1 MNKKEILSIIFFTAL
16 ILGESVNTLIAQN
29 NNVGIGTTNPAPSA
43 LLDIDASPLNNKGL
57 LMPRLTAIQRLAIP
71 TPSNSLLVFDT
82 DSACFFYW
90 DAVASSWKSLCN
102 TGATG
107 TIGITGVTGDNGT
120 MGATGMIGSTGSPGS
135 AGNTGGTGLIGSSGT
150 TGASGIIGSTGS
162 SGSAGNTGETGS
174 IGSSGT
180 TGASG
185 SLGVTGFTGAI
196 GFTGNTGSTGITGL
210 IGFTGAT
217 GNDLGTH
224 WTITGNANT
233 IAGTNFL
240 GTTDAVDLAIFTNNT
255 EKIRITSSGIVGI
268 GNASPSSSALVDIT
282 TTNKGFAMPRLTTA
296 QRLAISVPID
306 GLQVY
311 DTNLKGFYFFNGT
324 NWNCVTTPAGTVDY
338 FANSTSPVG
347 YLECNGQAVSRTQY
361 PELFTAIGIV
371 YGAGNGTTTFNVP
384 DLRGEFIRGA
394 DNGKGID
401 AGRVIGTGQA
411 GTLIVGD
418 FDPTPTPGSLYSA
431 SGTYQNLYGADPF
444 DASSYSPA
452 TTQAAFATSSVVAAT
467 AASLPGYFGIT
478 RPRNVAL
485 LPCIKY

>member
-1 MNKKEILSIIFFTAL
+1 MNKKGIVSLFFFTAL
-16 ILGESVNTLIAQN
+16 FLGESVNTLIAQN
-29 NNVGIGTTNPAPSA
+29 NNVGIGTTTPAPSA
-43 LLDIDASPLNNKGL
+43 LLDIDASPLNNKGM

-107 TIGITGVTGDNGT
+107 TVGFTGVTGNNGT
-120 MGATGMIGSTGSPGS
+120 TGATGMIGSTGS
-135 AGNTGGTGLIGSSGT
+135 
-150 TGASGIIGSTGS
+150 
-162 SGSAGNTGETGS
+162 SGSAGSTGETGS

-185 SLGVTGFTGAI
+185 SIGVTGFTGAI

-268 GNASPSSSALVDIT
+268 GNASPSSSALVDMT
-282 TTNKGFAMPRLTTA
+282 TTNKGFAMPRLTTT

-361 PELFTAIGIV
+361 PELFTAISIV

-401 AGRVIGTGQA
+401 AGRVIGTGQP

-431 SGTYQNLYGADPF
+431 SGSYQNLYGADPF
-444 DASSYSPA
+444 DASSYSPT
-452 TTQAAFATSSVVAAT
+452 TTQAAYATSSVVAAT

>member
-1 MNKKEILSIIFFTAL
+1 MNKKEILPLIFFAAL
-16 ILGESVNTLIAQN
+16 FLGESVNTIIAQN
-29 NNVGIGTTNPAPSA
+29 NNVGIGTITPAPSA
-43 LLDIDASPLNNKGL
+43 LLDIDASPLNNKGML
-57 LMPRLTAIQRLAIP
+57 VPRLSAIQRLAIP
-71 TPSNSLLVFDT
+71 SPSNSLLVFDT

-90 DAVASSWKSLCN
+90 NAIASSWKSLCN

-107 TIGITGVTGDNGT
+107 TIGSTGVTGNNGT
-120 MGATGMIGSTGSPGS
+120 TGATGMIGSTGS
-135 AGNTGGTGLIGSSGT
+135 
-150 TGASGIIGSTGS
+150 
-162 SGSAGNTGETGS
+162 SGSAGGTGATGS

-180 TGASG
+180 TGSSG
-185 SLGVTGFTGAI
+185 STGVTGFTGAI

-224 WTITGNANT
+224 WTINGNANT

-255 EKIRITSSGIVGI
+255 EKIRITSSGVVGI
-268 GNASPSSSALVDIT
+268 GIASPNSSALVDMT

-296 QRLAISVPID
+296 QRLAIITPLD

-311 DTNLKGFYFFNGT
+311 DTDLKGFYFFNGT

-361 PELFTAIGIV
+361 PELFTAIGIL
-371 YGAGNGTTTFNVP
+371 YGPGDGTTTFNVP

-401 AGRVIGTGQA
+401 PGRVIGTGQP

-431 SGTYQNLYGADPF
+431 SGSYQNLYGADPF
-444 DASSYSPA
+444 DATIYSPT
-452 TTQAAFATSSVVAAT
+452 TTQAAYATSSIVAAT